1 MKRKIGIN
9 IVSGVQ
15 IFRKFKESG
24 IKFEDLPLGSTFV
37 VRSGEEIQEPPYEW
51 IGMKVASAIDW
62 EEHSYYI
69 LDLSDECGSLYEDVD
84 MYNIVRLIDLKV
96 VEDEGEE

>member
-1 MKRKIGIN
+1 MLKCD
-9 IVSGVQ
+9 VLEV
-15 IFRKFKESG
+15 KESG
-24 IKFEDLPLGSTFV
+24 IKFDDLPLGSTFV
-37 VRSGEEIQEPPYEW
+37 VRSGEEIQEASYEW

-84 MYNIVRLIDLKV
+84 MCNIVRLIDLKV

>member
-1 MKRKIGIN
+1 MLKCDVLEIKN
-9 IVSGVQ
+9 
-15 IFRKFKESG
+15 SG

-37 VRSGEEIQEPPYEW
+37 VKKIQEPPYEW

-96 VEDEGEE
+96 VEDED

>member
-1 MKRKIGIN
+1 MLKCDVLDK
-9 IVSGVQ
+9 V
-15 IFRKFKESG
+15 KDSG

-37 VRSGEEIQEPPYEW
+37 VKSGEEIQEPPYEW

-84 MYNIVRLIDLKV
+84 MYNVVRLIDLRV
-96 VEDEGEE
+96 IRDEGDE

>member
-1 MKRKIGIN
+1 MLKCDVLEVKD
-9 IVSGVQ
+9 
-15 IFRKFKESG
+15 SG
-24 IKFEDLPLGSTFV
+24 IKFEDLPVGSTFV
-37 VRSGEEIQEPPYEW
+37 VRSGDEIQESPYEW

-96 VEDEGEE
+96 VEDEN

>member
-1 MKRKIGIN
+1 MLKCDVLEIKN
-9 IVSGVQ
+9 
-15 IFRKFKESG
+15 SG
-24 IKFEDLPLGSTFV
+24 IKFEDLPVGSTFV
-37 VRSGEEIQEPPYEW
+37 VRSGDEIQKSPYEW

-84 MYNIVRLIDLKV
+84 MYNIVRLIDLRV
-96 VEDEGEE
+96 VEDED